1 VLRRVPVG
9 GVVKITRP
17 RKSKISKSEA
27 IEISPWIRDIIT
39 TGSESDVDCC
49 PENAATNT
57 KQQVKATCPSP
68 SKSRLGYA

>member
-1 VLRRVPVG
+1 
-9 GVVKITRP
+9 
-17 RKSKISKSEA
+17 ISKSEA